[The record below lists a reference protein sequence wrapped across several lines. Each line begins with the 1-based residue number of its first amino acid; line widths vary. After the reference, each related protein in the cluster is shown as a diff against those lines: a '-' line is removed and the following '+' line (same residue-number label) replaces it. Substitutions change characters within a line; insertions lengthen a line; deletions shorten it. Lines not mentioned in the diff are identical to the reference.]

1 MVCRSRRISKWWG
14 DARVTHTVYINR
26 NSSKNAHE
34 NKLLVVST
42 NRREEKRP
50 DSKEDTEDG

>member
-1 MVCRSRRISKWWG
+1 MVCRSRRISKWWA
-14 DARVTHTVYINR
+14 DVRVTHTVYINR

-42 NRREEKRP
+42 NHGEDKRP